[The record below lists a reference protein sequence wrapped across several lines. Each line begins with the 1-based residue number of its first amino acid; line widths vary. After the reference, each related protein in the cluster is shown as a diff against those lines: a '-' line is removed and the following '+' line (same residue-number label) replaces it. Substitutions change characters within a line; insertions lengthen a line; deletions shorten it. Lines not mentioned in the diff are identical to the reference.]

1 MTPSLQ
7 AVVAFGS
14 GNRRGKRDNKTIAL
28 LFFFFILWILAN
40 ELEMKL
46 LLKHT

>member
-28 LFFFFILWILAN
+28 FFFFILWILAN